1 MSTQNPYSHFHIIP
15 QEDAPEVLNL
25 IVEISKGDFCK
36 YEFNKEYGIVELD
49 RVLYGPNFFPVNYCD
64 VPCTWNS
71 SDNDPLDAVVFCSGA
86 LQPGT
91 LVKGRVIGVME
102 MEDNGEMD
110 HKIICVAKK
119 DPRYEHIT
127 HVDQLQPYERKDMQ
141 TFFET
146 YKVAQT
152 GYGSVKVG
160 KFLGPDEA
168 YALIKE
174 AQQEYVKM
182 FVENK

>member
-1 MSTQNPYSHFHIIP
+1 MSNQNPYSHFHIIP
-15 QEDAPEVLNL
+15 QDKAPEELNL

-36 YEFNKEYGIVELD
+36 YEYNKEYGIVELD

-64 VPCTWNS
+64 VPCTWNK
-71 SDNDPLDAVVFCSGA
+71 SDNDPLDAVVFCSGN

-119 DPRYEHIT
+119 DPRYEH
-127 HVDQLQPYERKDMQ
+127 VKSVEDLQPYERKDMQ

-152 GYGSVKVG
+152 GYGTVKVG
-160 KFLGPDEA
+160 RFLGADEA
-168 YALIKE
+168 FTLIHTAMKDYE
-174 AQQEYVKM
+174 EK
-182 FVENK
+182 FGE